1 MKEPSNDTG
10 IEEIVYNCL
19 TGGDSTSSSSASS
32 IVEELH
38 VRKTPSHLETTTLA
52 KQLPRTLTDALAM
65 SMIWSTPK
73 MRVMTAGFK
82 LNWSHVAAKTTRD
95 DRGTPINKRVV
106 RVVRL

>member
-1 MKEPSNDTG
+1 MKPSND
-10 IEEIVYNCL
+10 IEIKECVYNCL
-19 TGGDSTSSSSASS
+19 TGGDSTSSSASS
-32 IVEELH
+32 IAEALS

-95 DRGTPINKRVV
+95 DRGTPKNKG
-106 RVVRL
+106 VVRL